1 MWIIYPVVALKN
13 CRKELIKMDLYNVKT
28 VTAKQARAY
37 SVIALNTLGVAPND
51 LSVNLLDEEIKCVM
65 KLYSPRDA
73 VKKAE
78 EILKNGGNAI
88 WKKK

>member
-1 MWIIYPVVALKN
+1 MWIIYPVVALK
-13 CRKELIKMDLYNVKT
+13 
-28 VTAKQARAY
+28 
-37 SVIALNTLGVAPND
+37 TLGVAPND

-73 VKKAE
+73 VRKAE
-78 EILKNGGNAI
+78 EILGNGGSAI

>member
-13 CRKELIKMDLYNVKT
+13 CRKELINMDLYNVKT
-28 VTAKQARAY
+28 VTVKQARAY
-37 SVIALNTLGVAPND
+37 SIIALNTLGVAPND

-78 EILKNGGNAI
+78 EILENGGSAI

>member
-73 VKKAE
+73 VKKAK
-78 EILKNGGNAI
+78 EILENGGSAI

>member
-13 CRKELIKMDLYNVKT
+13 CGKELIKMDLYNVKT

-51 LSVNLLDEEIKCVM
+51 LSVNLLNEEIKCVM

-78 EILKNGGNAI
+78 EILENGGSAI

>member
-1 MWIIYPVVALKN
+1 
-13 CRKELIKMDLYNVKT
+13 MDLYNVKT
-28 VTAKQARAY
+28 VTVKQARVY

-51 LSVNLLDEEIKCVM
+51 LNVNLLDEEIKCVM
-65 KLYSPRDA
+65 KLYSPKDA

>member
-88 WKKK
+88 WKKR

>member
-13 CRKELIKMDLYNVKT
+13 CRKEFIKMDLYNVKT